1 MAVSAIPRR
10 SGLAPAS
17 VPTFATGRLATRAD
31 LRVRIAFAVDINAMT
46 WCSAIV
52 AAEWYDGCLSDLNKN
67 LKNRAGALF
76 SVGAL
81 TGMRVAERRRLRSTV
96 APRL

>member
-1 MAVSAIPRR
+1 
-10 SGLAPAS
+10 
-17 VPTFATGRLATRAD
+17 
-31 LRVRIAFAVDINAMT
+31 MT

-52 AAEWYDGCLSDLNKN
+52 TAEWYDECLSDLNKT
-67 LKNRAGALF
+67 LKNIAGALF
-76 SVGAL
+76 SVGVL